1 MLENDDSKKG
11 LISLPVRLILTAEGV
26 RLFSKNRSLVKT
38 VKNKDGHARDGIEF
52 SSYNANS
59 VQKLIMN
66 AYLEEI
72 FVAQP
77 DLLSKRKYIIDTN
90 SLVIY
95 GNLYKKLSPSLAK
108 MVIKS
113 KVVQDYNRKNPKNML
128 IDLDSVEDKK
138 LQILRKTKQLEFDA
152 MEMEISSDVV
162 QKIIN
167 NPTLEEEDRL
177 TRIKSLP
184 KFMKYIDPR
193 IWYFYYIIYQTQLR
207 EEVRNSFSDMIIM
220 YLDRTKLATHLS
232 NLLMEFIQNAEKAHF
247 YKILM
252 DTPEKVAF
260 RKDVTKFFKDP
271 ENRKWAIEEAKKRN
285 QMLELS
291 WNVNADH
298 LGIGH
303 SNKILISVTQH
314 GAIKDID
321 AKVMHQKMKSD
332 TGGIPM
338 SSFFKDTSRKNSMMD
353 TELGLLYIS
362 YIEDICRKENI
373 RFYCNLYSDQI
384 KDKTTIRMEI
394 SL

>member
-1 MLENDDSKKG
+1 MLESDDPKKG
-11 LISLPVRLILTAEGV
+11 LIPLPVRLILTAEGV
-26 RLFSKNRSLVKT
+26 RLFSKNRTLVKT

-59 VQKLIMN
+59 VQKLVMN

-72 FVAQP
+72 YVCLP
-77 DLLSKRKYIIDTN
+77 DLLSSRKYIIDTN

-95 GNLYKKLSPSLAK
+95 GNLYKKLSPSLAT

-128 IDLDSVEDKK
+128 VDLDSVENKK
-138 LQILRKTKQLEFDA
+138 LEILRKTKQSDFET
-152 MEMEISSDVV
+152 MEMEITNDVV
-162 QKIIN
+162 QKVIN

-184 KFMKYIDPR
+184 KFMRYIDPR
-193 IWYFYYIIYQTQLR
+193 IWYFYYIIYQTQLK

-232 NLLMEFIQNAEKAHF
+232 NLLMEFIQNAERSHF

-252 DTPEKVAF
+252 DTPEKVGY
-260 RKDVTKFFKDP
+260 RRDPEKFFKES
-271 ENRKWAIEEAKKRN
+271 ENRKWAIAEAKKRN

-303 SNKILISVTQH
+303 SNKILISVTH
-314 GAIKDID
+314 EGAIKDVD
-321 AKVMHQKMKSD
+321 AKLMHQKMKSD
-332 TGGIPM
+332 TGGVPV
-338 SSFFKDTSRKNSMMD
+338 SAFYKDSKQRSKVTN

-362 YIEDICRKENI
+362 YIEEICRKENI